1 VIGTGQA
8 EYLDLMLEGVGR
20 IAGGGRVRRCH
31 ADHHRSVPDRGQ
43 RGPRDVDLPGRGGRL

>member
-1 VIGTGQA
+1 
-8 EYLDLMLEGVGR
+8 MLEGVGR